1 MFQSRLQAISNA
13 GQSANFPLDLVGAL
27 RGAML
32 DALLEGAHLILY
44 VFDILHYLF
53 RALINLFFEAVLDL
67 VDDVPGEW
75 VVVVVGG
82 AAP

>member
-1 MFQSRLQAISNA
+1 MQSLLSIRPSNTMLRYGLQAISNA
-13 GQSANFPLDLVGAL
+13 GQSAYFPLDLDGAL

-53 RALINLFFEAVLDL
+53 
-67 VDDVPGEW
+67 
-75 VVVVVGG
+75 
-82 AAP
+82 